1 MSWHF
6 SRALVV
12 EYLGGNSSGG
22 EPFAPSNGTPTHGM
36 FWSPDKTTDAS
47 KPSRSGMTFRPST
60 ERLGADLLTWCLA
73 ASRARTSAP
82 RARALESKA
91 SEAVCGS
98 TWRESSVRFCRDSSS
113 WKTHL
118 CLWEEDL
125 DWSSV
130 TWPKWGMMRNGVL
143 WERITPPPLTSGI
156 ESGSWPTVRSTDGER
171 GGRGD
176 LIQAIRGNENSHYK
190 LWPTPN
196 QRDWKDTGAT
206 QGNRK
211 SPNLG
216 TMVHQWATP
225 TKADAQGGPGR
236 SDKRTGGDNLRTQ
249 AGGQLNPTWVEWLMG
264 WPLGWTDC
272 AASATAKFREW
283 CRSHGS
289 IWKADEESDESPERP
304 A

>member
-1 MSWHF
+1 VKW
-6 SRALVV
+6 
-12 EYLGGNSSGG
+12 N
-22 EPFAPSNGTPTHGM
+22 
-36 FWSPDKTTDAS
+36 
-47 KPSRSGMTFRPST
+47 
-60 ERLGADLLTWCLA
+60 
-73 ASRARTSAP
+73 
-82 RARALESKA
+82 
-91 SEAVCGS
+91 
-98 TWRESSVRFCRDSSS
+98 RESCS

-143 WERITPPPLTSGI
+143 WERITLPPLTSGI
-156 ESGSWPTVRSTDGER
+156 ESGSSENFPTPYGLSGNQGQGDGEF
-171 GGRGD
+171 GK
-176 LIQAIRGNENSHYK
+176 AIRQ
-190 LWPTPN
+190 WPTPN

-272 AASATAKFREW
+272 AASATARFRQW
-283 CRSHGS
+283 CASHGIS
-289 IWKADEESDESPERP
+289 SDRP
-304 A
+304 